1 MLSFKGV
8 INCGL
13 AEDGG
18 WVLADRQPRWKE
30 QDIQRRKRNLARDRE
45 RDIKVTEKK
54 NQGWKRSLIQT
65 AGVLDVPRSWD
76 LYRVTEV

>member
-18 WVLADRQPRWKE
+18 WVLADRQPIWKE

-54 NQGWKRSLIQT
+54 KKQPRLEKK
-65 AGVLDVPRSWD
+65 LDPDCRGFGCAQVMGP
-76 LYRVTEV
+76 L